1 MTDYPARTPEALGA
15 ILRGCRREKRL
26 TQEVVGKNA
35 GLLQAAVS
43 QIESRPGSSSLGRIY
58 RVLSALDLELV
69 VRSRQSADPGV
80 EW

>member
-69 VRSRQSADPGV
+69 VRSRRSADPGV